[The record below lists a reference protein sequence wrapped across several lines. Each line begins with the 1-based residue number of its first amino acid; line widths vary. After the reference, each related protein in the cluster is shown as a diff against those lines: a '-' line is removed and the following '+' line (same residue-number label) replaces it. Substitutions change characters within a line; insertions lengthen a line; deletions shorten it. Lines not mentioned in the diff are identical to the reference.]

1 MTSSGDRPMNF
12 SNLVERMVPLM
23 AELFAT
29 LKAND
34 PLRMD
39 FADIAHKTLL
49 DIVEVLRDEGVTQEV
64 IAESLGLTI
73 SGFYK
78 KVRELRE
85 VYEDTSGSRRAAP
98 SLIEAVYAWV
108 SENATT
114 IEPISHA
121 AIRTRFKATPKERL
135 NAVLRYLV
143 QFNLLSASGHGER
156 RQFRIVPRQVS
167 SEATYHDLMVMLYR
181 EGPLTLDQMATTLE
195 LLPSMCDAHLE
206 TMREAG
212 CLEETIAPDGT
223 RRFRATRYHVPVDTP
238 DGFEAALF
246 DHFSAVSRA
255 MCQKVR
261 LARYSASSHERIGG
275 ATYAFDVPVDSPE
288 YAEISAFLSETRGRL
303 EGWLEAVQKYEVRG
317 PEEQRARITCYAGQ
331 MIEGEE

>member
-1 MTSSGDRPMNF
+1 M
-12 SNLVERMVPLM
+12 
-23 AELFAT
+23 
-29 LKAND
+29 
-34 PLRMD
+34 
-39 FADIAHKTLL
+39 
-49 DIVEVLRDEGVTQEV
+49 

-85 VYEDTSGSRRAAP
+85 VYEEDASGSRRAAP
-98 SLIEAVYAWV
+98 SVIEAVYGHI
-108 SENATT
+108 SEHATA
-114 IEPISHA
+114 IEPISYA
-121 AIRTRFKATPKERL
+121 EVRARFRLTPKERL

-156 RQFRIVPRQVS
+156 RQFRTVPQRAS
-167 SEATYHDLMVMLYR
+167 DEATYHDLMVTLYR
-181 EGPLTLDQMATTLE
+181 EGPLTIEQMMAALQ
-195 LLPSMCDAHLE
+195 LPPAVCEGHLQ

-212 CLEETIAPDGT
+212 CLEETIAADGT

-246 DHFSAVSRA
+246 DHFSAVCRA

-261 LARYSASSHERIGG
+261 LARYSARSHERIGG
-275 ATYAFDVPVDSPE
+275 ATYAFDVPAGSPE
-288 YAEISAFLSETRGRL
+288 YEEISRFLTDTRGRL
-303 EGWLEAVQKYEVRG
+303 EGWLDAVRKYDDDDDESGSSRV
-317 PEEQRARITCYAGQ
+317 RITVYAGQ